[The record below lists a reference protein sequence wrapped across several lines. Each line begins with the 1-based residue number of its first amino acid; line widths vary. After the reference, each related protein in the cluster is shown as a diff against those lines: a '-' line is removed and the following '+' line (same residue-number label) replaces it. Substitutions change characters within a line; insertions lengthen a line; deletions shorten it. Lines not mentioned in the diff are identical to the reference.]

1 MNAAAGLTSFARH
14 EIRLAWREWLAM
26 MTAGRRGRKRT
37 ALVGLIAFALL
48 MHLPAYAVIG
58 RFADL
63 QPPLDKSSLIVMS
76 ATIFLAWALMLS
88 QAIESVTRVF
98 YARADLD
105 LIMSS
110 PVTLANVF
118 AVRITAIA
126 LSVTAMALLL
136 STPFVDVLV
145 IGGGVRWFAV
155 YGVVVAIGL
164 SASAVAIAVTLV
176 LFRLIGPSRTRL
188 VAQILAAIVGAGFV
202 IALQIAAILSY
213 GTLSRFAVLTSDAA
227 AEFTPDVE
235 SIVWWPACA
244 ALGDGEVLL
253 LLLAGCLVLL
263 GAVMAAFSAR
273 FADTAARVSTNAAP
287 RHQGSRAKMFRAS
300 SRSQALRWKEFV
312 LLRRDP
318 WLVSQTLMQLLYLVP
333 PAVMLWRSF
342 ADSSAVIVLITPVI
356 VMAAGQLAGGL
367 AWLTISGEDAA
378 DLVATAPLP
387 SSRVTRA
394 KIEVVLI
401 AIGVMFAPLI
411 LALIFASPL
420 QAAVTAAGVAIAS
433 VSATAIQLWFR
444 VQGRRSQFRRRQT
457 SSRLATFAEAFC
469 SIGWAATAALALS
482 IPITALVSGLMT
494 TGILAATWRIS
505 PRRDS

>member
-1 MNAAAGLTSFARH
+1 MSSTAALTWFARH
-14 EIRLAWREWLAM
+14 ELRLAWREWLAM
-26 MTAGRRGRKRT
+26 MTGGRRGRKRT
-37 ALVGLIAFALL
+37 AVIGLIVFAAIL
-48 MHLPAYAVIG
+48 HLPAYAVVG

-63 QPPLDKSSLIVMS
+63 KAPLDKSSLIVIT

-110 PVTLANVF
+110 PVTLTNVF
-118 AVRITAIA
+118 SVRIAAIA

-145 IGGGVRWFAV
+145 IGGGMRWFAA
-155 YGVVVAIGL
+155 YGVVVAVGL
-164 SASAVAIAVTLV
+164 SAAAVAIAVTVL

-188 VAQILAAIVGAGFV
+188 VAQILAAIIGAGFV

-213 GTLSRFAVLTSDAA
+213 GTLSRFTVLTSDAA
-227 AEFTPDVE
+227 AAFAPDAG
-235 SIVWWPACA
+235 SMVWWPARA
-244 ALGDGEVLL
+244 ALGDGEALL
-253 LLLAGCLVLL
+253 CLLASGLILL
-263 GAVMAAFSAR
+263 GAVMAIFSAS
-273 FADTAARVSTNAAP
+273 FADTVVSVSTNGAP
-287 RHQGSRAKMFRAS
+287 SQQGSRAKAFRAG
-300 SRSQALRWKEFV
+300 SRQQALRWKEFV

-333 PAVMLWRSF
+333 PALMLWRSF
-342 ADSSAVIVLITPVI
+342 ADSTLASVLITPVI

-387 SSRVTRA
+387 PSRVIRA

-401 AIGVMFAPLI
+401 AIAVMFAPLVV
-411 LALIFASPL
+411 ALLFASPL
-420 QAAVTAAGVAIAS
+420 QAAVTALGVIIAAA
-433 VSATAIQLWFR
+433 SATAIQLWFR
-444 VQGRRSQFRRRQT
+444 VQAKRSQFRRRQT
-457 SSRLATFAEAFC
+457 SSRLATFAEAFS
-469 SIGWAATAALALS
+469 SIGWAATAALVLA
-482 IPITALVSGLMT
+482 IPIAALISGLLT
-494 TGILAATWRIS
+494 AAILAATWKIS
-505 PRRDS
+505 PRRE

>member
-1 MNAAAGLTSFARH
+1 MSSATALTWFARH

-26 MTAGRRGRKRT
+26 MTGGRRKRSR
-37 ALVGLIAFALL
+37 AVIGLIVFAAV

-58 RFADL
+58 RFAGL
-63 QPPLDKSSLIVMS
+63 EAPLDKTSLIVMS

-110 PVTLANVF
+110 PVRLTEVF
-118 AVRITAIA
+118 SVRIAAIA
-126 LSVTAMALLL
+126 LSVIAMALLL
-136 STPFVDVLV
+136 STPFVDVLA
-145 IGGGVRWFAV
+145 IGGGARWFAA
-155 YGVVVAIGL
+155 YGVVIAIGL
-164 SASAVAIAVTLV
+164 SAAAVAIAVTIA

-188 VAQILAAIVGAGFV
+188 VAQILAAVIGAGFV
-202 IALQIAAILSY
+202 IALQIAAILTY

-227 AEFTPDVE
+227 ARFAPDAD
-235 SIVWWPACA
+235 SLVWWPARA
-244 ALGDGEVLL
+244 VLGDGEALL
-253 LLLAGCLVLL
+253 LLLATGLVLL
-263 GAVMAAFSAR
+263 GLVMATFSPR
-273 FADTAARVSTNAAP
+273 FADTAARASATVTP
-287 RHQGSRAKMFRAS
+287 DHRGSRARGFRRG
-300 SRSQALRWKEFV
+300 SRQQALRRKEFW
-312 LLRRDP
+312 LLWRDP

-342 ADSSAVIVLITPVI
+342 SDSALAIVLVTPVV

-378 DLVATAPLP
+378 DLVATAPLKP
-387 SSRVTRA
+387 SRVVRA

-401 AIGVMFAPLI
+401 AIGVIFAPLVA
-411 LALIFASPL
+411 ALGFASPL
-420 QAAVTAAGVAIAS
+420 QAAVTAAGVIIAAA
-433 VSATAIQLWFR
+433 SATAIQLWFR
-444 VQGRRSQFRRRQT
+444 VQGKRSQFRRRQT

-482 IPITALVSGLMT
+482 IPAAAAISGLMT
-494 TGILAATWRIS
+494 AVILAATWKMS
-505 PRRDS
+505 PRRE